1 MRTLLK
7 QARTILAVGLGLS
20 APLLLGTTAAQAADP
35 VTIGP
40 GQNIVDPGNKL
51 DQGKVQ
57 SAISKLYKDQK
68 INLYVVVVDTFTNP
82 SAPSDWA
89 NAVAKKKSFG
99 SKDLLYVVASS
110 EGKANLTRGPKSPIS
125 NDQRGKISDAATAQL
140 AQGKLDFTAA
150 AVAVAEQTDKE
161 LSGPGATPFLVGGAV
176 VVVGGAGAFWLVRR
190 RRQAAQAAGIEN
202 APTEQDRLARMSIEQ
217 LRAESGPLLIAA
229 DDAIKTSEQELGFAE
244 AQFGPDAVKDFAAAV
259 QQAKAQLSE
268 SFKFQQ
274 QLDDHIPDTPE
285 QQRTWLT
292 QIIGYSEAAI
302 ASLKDQQASFDS
314 LRELEKNAPQA
325 AVRIKSD
332 AGTATQAI
340 QDAEQ
345 KLEGLRQGY
354 APTAL
359 AQVQDNIAQAR
370 ERLDFV
376 GNAVN
381 TAEERLQAGDGGQA
395 AVAVRAA
402 EGALG
407 QAQKLVEAISSVDQ
421 NLAQAKTSL
430 EAAVSQAAQDLA
442 QAKAYAQTGQH
453 PELNG
458 PVAGVEAALAGIKAR
473 YQDGHLDPVADLQ
486 ALSNSTAALDQVLTG
501 VRDQQEQAQRAR
513 ASLQQ
518 SIVTAQSQ
526 ISATSDYV
534 AARRGGVGTEA
545 RTRLAE
551 AQRNLDYAI
560 SISQSD
566 PVQALN
572 YANQANALAG
582 QAAQLAQSDVDQ
594 FGMNQR
600 GYGGGGMF
608 GGGNGNGLGGAILG
622 GLLINSILN
631 SGNHHDSGGG
641 WGGGF
646 GGGDSGGGGWDGG
659 FGGGDSGGWGGD
671 SGGDSSF

>member
-20 APLLLGTTAAQAADP
+20 ASLLLGTTAAQAADP

-82 SAPSDWA
+82 SAPTDWA

-125 NDQRGKISDAATAQL
+125 NDQRGKISDAATAEL
-140 AQGKLDFTAA
+140 VQGRKDFTAA

-325 AVRIKSD
+325 VVRIKSD

>member
-20 APLLLGTTAAQAADP
+20 ASLLLGTTAAQAADP

-51 DQGKVQ
+51 DHGKVQ

-110 EGKANLTRGPKSPIS
+110 EGRANLTRGPKSPIS
-125 NDQRGKISDAATAQL
+125 NDQRSKISDAATAQL

-150 AVAVAEQTDKE
+150 AVAVADQTDKE
-161 LSGPGATPFLVGGAV
+161 LSGPGATPFLIGGGV

-229 DDAIKTSEQELGFAE
+229 DDAIKSSEQELGFAE
-244 AQFGPDAVKDFAAAV
+244 AQFGPDAVKDFTAAV

-268 SFKFQQ
+268 SFKLQQ

-325 AVRIKSD
+325 VVRIKSD
-332 AGTATQAI
+332 AGAATQTI

-345 KLEGLRQGY
+345 KLDGLRQGY

-376 GNAVN
+376 GNAVS

-486 ALSNSTAALDQVLTG
+486 ALSNSTGALDQVLSG

-608 GGGNGNGLGGAILG
+608 GGGGNGSGLGGAILG

-641 WGGGF
+641 WGGG
-646 GGGDSGGGGWDGG
+646 DSGGGWGG
-659 FGGGDSGGWGGD
+659 FGGGDSGGGWGGD